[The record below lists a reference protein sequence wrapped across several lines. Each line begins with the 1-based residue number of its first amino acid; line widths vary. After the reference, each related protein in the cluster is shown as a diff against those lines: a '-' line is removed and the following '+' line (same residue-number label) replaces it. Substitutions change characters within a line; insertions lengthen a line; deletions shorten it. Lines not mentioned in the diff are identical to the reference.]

1 MPKKGQVKYPDL
13 ISLRLEP
20 ELRDALDKWAEEE
33 DRSTG
38 SLIRVIL
45 RQAIEVRGAKKPKKK
60 S

>member
-1 MPKKGQVKYPDL
+1 MKYLDL

-20 ELRDALDKWAEEE
+20 ELRAALDKWAEEE

-45 RQAIEVRGAKKPKKK
+45 REAMKAREGKKGKKK
-60 S
+60 NL